1 VSFYPDGE
9 TRIPEQTP
17 VPGASPSG
25 PPAPREDPARR
36 RTRVILRTAV
46 INTAILV
53 VAVLIGYVFPIS
65 DDPDVG
71 LWIVVGASLLCAVNM
86 STVLMAD
93 QRRQRTEARALPI
106 PPGRPSVADVGAPV
120 TVVDA
125 QPYGTVSSGFALT
138 VEDVFSI
145 TGRGTVVTGQVS
157 SGEVRVGQRVTI
169 VREGQD
175 VGASEVTGIE
185 AFRSTRDVATA
196 GDTIGLL
203 LQGVSRSDVHRGDLL
218 R

>member
-17 VPGASPSG
+17 VPGASSSG
-25 PPAPREDPARR
+25 PLPPREDPVRR
-36 RTRVILRTAV
+36 RTRVILRTAA

-53 VAVLIGYVFPIS
+53 VAVLIGFVFPVS
-65 DDPDVG
+65 DDPDAG
-71 LWIVVGASLLCAVNM
+71 LWIVLGASLLCGVHM
-86 STVLMAD
+86 STVLLAD
-93 QRRQRTEARALPI
+93 QRRQRAEAGPIPI
-106 PPGRPSVADVGAPV
+106 PPGLPTVADVDVPA
-120 TVVDA
+120 TAVDA
-125 QPYGTVSSGFALT
+125 PYGTVSSGFSLT

-169 VREGQD
+169 VREGQE

-185 AFRSTRDVATA
+185 AFRSMKDVATA